1 LERGESAKNTG
12 SLSTRQ
18 LPARAHMVSP
28 RAMTE
33 ANGEEEVEEESEVE
47 SEVESEE
54 ESEVDALAEESVE
67 ERAVDPKHSPPTEPA
82 MPKAFQGDPLAR
94 PLPSLRR
101 PILTG
106 RVREQR
112 MRRLAIGGLLAG
124 ALGIF
129 AVVSWL
135 GDETSDETVEE
146 DEEWSPLVLAEK
158 GPKEEVEVPAVVP
171 EGDEATADAAD
182 SQVERSNETPIAN
195 GALTRTRT
203 PFGAARGFRPALLTS
218 GLSGA
223 EAVRLEQALGEVLDF
238 RRCHATD
245 SLVVERAEGGAL
257 VRFEYHDG
265 ATSFVRADV
274 GADDVIL
281 AERIEIPL
289 EITRVT
295 RGGVVRSSLGDAVAG
310 AGLGRQTVGLFI
322 EVFDG
327 KVNFSTQARAG
338 DSFRLVV
345 DEERLNGEFLRFGQV
360 RAIEYIGQRAGT
372 LRAYFFHPREE
383 RRGDWF
389 DEDGRAIRGGWL
401 RVPTRYDRISSP
413 FNLRRMH
420 PILRR
425 IVPHN
430 GVDFAASTGTPVW
443 AAADGTVTWASPKGP
458 NGNLVSIR
466 HAGGYTS
473 HYAHLH
479 QIQRGIAVGT
489 EVEQRQVIGTVGTTG
504 RSTGPHLHF
513 GLKRGNRFLDAM
525 EVINGPGQLLPGG
538 QRAVFRR
545 EMTSLT
551 RELERV
557 EVQSPP
563 PTAATEND
571 EEPEPSEEVMD

>member
-1 LERGESAKNTG
+1 MSEGT
-12 SLSTRQ
+12 
-18 LPARAHMVSP
+18 
-28 RAMTE
+28 
-33 ANGEEEVEEESEVE
+33 GEEEVDESVLDE
-47 SEVESEE
+47 S
-54 ESEVDALAEESVE
+54 AEEPAKSVDEPE
-67 ERAVDPKHSPPTEPA
+67 EPKPLPPSEPT
-82 MPKAFQGDPLAR
+82 MSKAFQDDPLAR

-112 MRRLAIGGLLAG
+112 MRRLFIGGLLAA
-124 ALGIF
+124 ALAIF
-129 AVVSWL
+129 GGVTWL
-135 GDETSDETVEE
+135 SGGTSDEDVEEE
-146 DEEWSPLVLAEK
+146 DEEWSPLILAEK
-158 GPKEEVEVPAVVP
+158 GPKEEVEVPAVMA
-171 EGDEATADAAD
+171 EGDDDPVDAEPE
-182 SQVERSNETPIAN
+182 VERSNETPSAD
-195 GALTRTRT
+195 GATSRTRT
-203 PFGAARGFRPALLTS
+203 LFGNARGFRPALLSS
-218 GLSGA
+218 GLTGA

-245 SLVVERAEGGAL
+245 SLVVERGEGGAL
-257 VRFEYHDG
+257 VRFEYHDT

-274 GADDVIL
+274 GADDAIQ

-289 EITRVT
+289 EINRVT
-295 RGGVVRSSLGDAVAG
+295 RGGVVRSSLGDAVA
-310 AGLGRQTVGLFI
+310 AVGLGRQTVGLFI

-372 LRAYFFHPREE
+372 LRAYFFHPRGE

-443 AAADGTVTWASPKGP
+443 AAADGTVTWASAKGP

-466 HAGGYTS
+466 HAGGYSS

-479 QIQRGIAVGT
+479 QIQRGITVGT
-489 EVEQRQVIGTVGTTG
+489 EVEQRQLIGTVGTTG

-525 EVINGPGQLLPGG
+525 EVINGPGRLLPGG

-545 EMTSLT
+545 EMATLS

-557 EVQSPP
+557 EVESPEP
-563 PTAATEND
+563 AEAPADD
-571 EEPEPSEEVMD
+571 EESESAEEVMD